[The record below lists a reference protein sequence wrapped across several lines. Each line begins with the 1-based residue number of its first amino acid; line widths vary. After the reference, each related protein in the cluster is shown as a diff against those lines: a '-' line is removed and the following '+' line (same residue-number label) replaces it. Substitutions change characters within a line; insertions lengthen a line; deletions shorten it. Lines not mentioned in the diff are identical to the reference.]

1 MIEFILA
8 DSNSAFAI
16 ALGLMVLI
24 GGLELAGALIGIGFS
39 DLLGN
44 LIPDIDIDGDL
55 DGDASSLGHILG
67 WLRIDK
73 VPVIILI
80 IVFLTAFGVSGYFV
94 QWFIFTSTGHYLPI
108 AAASLIAGVCS
119 LPAVRFFGG
128 IFSRLMPKDESSAVS
143 HDSLIGRSAVIIQG
157 VARIKAGVQARVVDS
172 HGKTHYVM
180 VEPEDEGSEFAAGEK
195 VLLISRSGALFK
207 AIAEQA

>member
-8 DSNSAFAI
+8 DSNSVFAI
-16 ALGLMVLI
+16 ALGLMILI
-24 GGLELAGALIGIGFS
+24 GGLELAGAVIGIGFS
-39 DLLGN
+39 ELIGN
-44 LIPDIDIDGDL
+44 LIPDIDL

-73 VPVIILI
+73 VPVIILL

-94 QWFIFTSTGHYLPI
+94 QWFIFTATGNYLPI
-108 AAASLIAGVCS
+108 AVGSLIAVASS

-128 IFSRLMPKDESSAVS
+128 VFSRLMPRDESSAVS

-180 VEPEDEGSEFAAGEK
+180 VEPEDEGSEFAAGER

-207 AIAEQA
+207 AIAEQT